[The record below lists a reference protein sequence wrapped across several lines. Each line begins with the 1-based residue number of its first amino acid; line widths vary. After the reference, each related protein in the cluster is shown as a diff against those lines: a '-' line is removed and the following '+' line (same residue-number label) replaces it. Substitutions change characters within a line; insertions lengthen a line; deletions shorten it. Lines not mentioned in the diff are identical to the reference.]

1 MKFFIDHH
9 GCAKNQVDGEE
20 LAARLEAAGHSYVPS
35 GDEADCIIINTC
47 GFIESAKKESIDAA
61 LAIKHF
67 WPDKKVL
74 IAGCLAQRYPE
85 ALMTEMTEADGV
97 LGNADLSL
105 APQALRNLEQGQ
117 RSSIVVEQ
125 PREIAFGYYPRR
137 RLFDYPG
144 SAHLKIT
151 EGCDNRCSYCAIP
164 LIRGSLRSRS
174 MEDVAAELESL
185 VARGIFE
192 VNLIGQDLGA
202 YGRDSSGESDL
213 VRLLERLERVEGD
226 FRLRV
231 LYIHPDHFPE
241 GLLDIMSSSRKI
253 FPYFDL
259 PFQHASEKILRAMN
273 RKGSARIYLELV
285 ERIRKTLPE
294 SMIRSTF
301 LVGFPGESEEDFA
314 ALRGFQ
320 QEASLDWLGVFSYS
334 REEGTPAYSMKAR
347 VPKKLAEA
355 RKASVEAAQGPIT
368 DRRLRRFI
376 GKEIEVLAEEAVE
389 GSALSLARG
398 WMQAPD
404 VDGLTL
410 VKAKLE
416 PGTRAMV
423 RINAV
428 NGVDFEAQPL
438 AADEAGKP

>member
-20 LAARLEAAGHSYVPS
+20 LASRLEAAGHRYVPT
-35 GDEADCIIINTC
+35 GDEADCIIVNTC

-61 LAIKHF
+61 LTIKRF

-74 IAGCLAQRYPE
+74 VAGCLAQRYPE
-85 ALMTEMTEADGV
+85 ALMAEMAEADGV
-97 LGNADLSL
+97 FGNADLSL
-105 APQALRNLEQGQ
+105 ISQAMRNLEEGY

-125 PREIAFGYYPRR
+125 PANIPASFFPRR

-151 EGCDNRCSYCAIP
+151 EGCNNRCSYCAIP

-174 MEDVAAELESL
+174 IEDVAAELEAL
-185 VARGIFE
+185 ATRGIFE
-192 VNLIGQDLGA
+192 INLIGQDLGA

-213 VRLLERLERVEGD
+213 VRLLERLERIDGD

-241 GLLDIMSSSRKI
+241 GLLEIMSSSRKI
-253 FPYFDL
+253 LPYFDL
-259 PFQHASEKILRAMN
+259 PFQHASEKILLAMN
-273 RKGSARIYLELV
+273 RQGSAGGYLKLI

-294 SMIRSTF
+294 SMIRSTM
-301 LVGFPGESEEDFA
+301 LVGFPGESEEDFKVLQDFQREA
-314 ALRGFQ
+314 A
-320 QEASLDWLGVFSYS
+320 LDWLGVFSYS
-334 REEGTPAYSMKAR
+334 REEGTPAYTMKAR
-347 VPKKLAEA
+347 VAKKLAEA
-355 RKASVEAAQGPIT
+355 RKSSIEAAQEPIT
-368 DRRLRRFI
+368 ARRLRRFI
-376 GKEIEVLAEEAVE
+376 GKEVEVLVEEAVE
-389 GSALSLARG
+389 GASLCLARG

-410 VKAKLE
+410 VKARLE
-416 PGTRAMV
+416 PGQRAMV
-423 RINAV
+423 RISAV
-428 NGVDFEAQPL
+428 NGVDFEADPL
-438 AADEAGKP
+438 TGDGTTTP

>member
-20 LAARLEAAGHSYVPS
+20 LTARLEAAGHCYVPS

-61 LAIKHF
+61 LAVKRF

-74 IAGCLAQRYPE
+74 VAGCLAQRYPE
-85 ALMTEMTEADGV
+85 ALMAEMTEADGV

-105 APQALRNLEQGQ
+105 AVQALKNIERGQ
-117 RSSIVVEQ
+117 RTSIVVEQ
-125 PREIAFGYYPRR
+125 PRAIAADYYPRQ

-164 LIRGSLRSRS
+164 LIRGGLRSRS
-174 MEDVAAELESL
+174 IDDVAAELETL

-192 VNLIGQDLGA
+192 INLIGQDLGA
-202 YGRDSSGESDL
+202 YGRDSSEDSGL

-241 GLLDIMSSSRKI
+241 GLLELMTSSRKI
-253 FPYFDL
+253 LPYFDL

-273 RKGSARIYLELV
+273 RRGSGQTYLGIV

-301 LVGFPGESEEDFA
+301 LVGFPGETEEDFT
-314 ALRGFQ
+314 ALLQFQ
-320 QEASLDWLGVFSYS
+320 KEAGLDWLGTFSYS

-355 RKASVEAAQGPIT
+355 RKAAVEAAQEPIT
-368 DRRLRRFI
+368 TKRLQRFL
-376 GKEIEVLAEEAVE
+376 GSKIEVLAEEAVE
-389 GSALSLARG
+389 GSSLSLARG

-410 VKAKLE
+410 VKASLK
-416 PGTRAMV
+416 PGARATV
-423 RINAV
+423 RISAV
-428 NGVDFEAQPL
+428 NGVDFEADLL
-438 AADEAGKP
+438 AADGTAAP

>member
-20 LAARLEAAGHSYVPS
+20 LASRLEAAGHRYVPT
-35 GDEADCIIINTC
+35 GDEADCIIVNTC

-61 LAIKHF
+61 LTIKRF

-74 IAGCLAQRYPE
+74 VAGCLAQRYPE
-85 ALMTEMTEADGV
+85 ALMAEMAEADGV
-97 LGNADLSL
+97 FGNADLSL
-105 APQALRNLEQGQ
+105 ISQAMRNLEEGY

-125 PREIAFGYYPRR
+125 PANIPASFFPRR

-151 EGCDNRCSYCAIP
+151 EGCNNRCSYCAIP

-174 MEDVAAELESL
+174 IEDVAAELEAL
-185 VARGIFE
+185 ATRGIFE
-192 VNLIGQDLGA
+192 INLIGQDLGA

-213 VRLLERLERVEGD
+213 VRLLERLERIDGD

-241 GLLDIMSSSRKI
+241 GLLEIMSSSRKI
-253 FPYFDL
+253 LPYFDL
-259 PFQHASEKILRAMN
+259 PFQHASEKILLAMN
-273 RKGSARIYLELV
+273 RQGSAGGYLKLI

-294 SMIRSTF
+294 SMIRSTM
-301 LVGFPGESEEDFA
+301 LVGFPGESEEDFKVLQDFQREA
-314 ALRGFQ
+314 A
-320 QEASLDWLGVFSYS
+320 LDWLGVFSYS
-334 REEGTPAYSMKAR
+334 REEGTPAYTMKAR
-347 VPKKLAEA
+347 VAKKLAEA
-355 RKASVEAAQGPIT
+355 RKSSIEAAQEPIT
-368 DRRLRRFI
+368 ARRLRRFI
-376 GKEIEVLAEEAVE
+376 GKEVEVLVEEAVE
-389 GSALSLARG
+389 GASLCLARG

-410 VKAKLE
+410 VKARLE
-416 PGTRAMV
+416 PGQRAMV
-423 RINAV
+423 RISAV
-428 NGVDFEAQPL
+428 NGVDFEADPL
-438 AADEAGKP
+438 AGDGTTTP

>member
-35 GDEADCIIINTC
+35 GDEAECIIVNTC

-61 LAIKHF
+61 LAIKRF

-74 IAGCLAQRYPE
+74 VAGCLAQRYPE
-85 ALMTEMTEADGV
+85 ALMAEMTEADGV

-105 APQALRNLEQGQ
+105 APQAMQNLEDGL
-117 RSSIVVEQ
+117 RSSVVVEQ
-125 PREIAFGYYPRR
+125 PRKIASRYYPRR

-164 LIRGSLRSRS
+164 LIRGNLRSRS
-174 MEDVAAELESL
+174 IEDVTAELEAL
-185 VARGIFE
+185 VARGIYE

-202 YGRDSSGESDL
+202 YGRDGSGDVDL
-213 VRLLERLERVEGD
+213 VRLLERLEGVDGD

-241 GLLDIMSSSRKI
+241 GLLDIMASSRKI

-259 PFQHASEKILRAMN
+259 PFQHSSEKILRSMN
-273 RKGSARIYLELV
+273 RRGSGQVYLELV
-285 ERIRKTLPE
+285 EHIRKTLPE

-314 ALRGFQ
+314 ALLRFQ

-347 VPKKLAEA
+347 VSKKLAEA
-355 RKASVEAAQGPIT
+355 RKAAIEAAQGPIT

-376 GKEIEVLAEEAVE
+376 GKNIEVLGEEAVE

-410 VKAKLE
+410 VKAMLK
-416 PGTRAMV
+416 PGSRALV
-423 RINAV
+423 RISAV
-428 NGVDFEAQPL
+428 NGVDFEADLL
-438 AADEAGKP
+438 AADGTKKS

>member
-1 MKFFIDHH
+1 LKFFIDHH

-20 LAARLEAAGHSYVPS
+20 LAARLEAAGHQYVPS
-35 GDEADCIIINTC
+35 GENADCIIINTC
-47 GFIESAKKESIDAA
+47 GFIESAKRESIDAA
-61 LAIKHF
+61 LAVKRF

-74 IAGCLAQRYPE
+74 LAGCLAQRYPE
-85 ALMTEMTEADGV
+85 ALMAEMTEADGV

-105 APQALRNLEQGQ
+105 APQALDNLARNL
-117 RSSIVVEQ
+117 RTSIVVEQ
-125 PREIAFGYYPRR
+125 PRNIAAHFYPRR

-151 EGCDNRCSYCAIP
+151 EGCDNHCSYCAIP
-164 LIRGSLRSRS
+164 LIRGRLRSRS
-174 MEDVAAELESL
+174 IEDVTAELETL

-192 VNLIGQDLGA
+192 INLIGQDLGA

-213 VRLLERLERVEGD
+213 VRLLERLERVQGD

-241 GLLDIMSSSRKI
+241 GLLEIMASSRKI
-253 FPYFDL
+253 LPYFDL

-273 RKGSARIYLELV
+273 RHGSSQVYLKLI

-301 LVGFPGESEEDFA
+301 LVGFPGESDEDFS
-314 ALRGFQ
+314 ALKQFQ
-320 QEASLDWLGVFSYS
+320 QEAALDWLGVFSYS
-334 REEGTPAYSMKAR
+334 REEGTPAYSMKGR
-347 VPKKLAEA
+347 VSKKLAEL
-355 RKASVEAAQGPIT
+355 RKTTVEAAQEPIT
-368 DRRLRRFI
+368 TERLQRFV
-376 GKEIEVLAEEAVE
+376 GSKFEVLTEEAVD
-389 GSALSLARG
+389 GSALSFARG

-410 VKAKLE
+410 VKANLTT
-416 PGTRAMV
+416 GARAMV
-423 RINAV
+423 RISAV
-428 NGVDFEAQPL
+428 NGVDFEADLL
-438 AADEAGKP
+438 ADDGTETL